1 TYPAVA
7 VLVQLFEQLGEFL
20 FAELRAAVIG
30 EVRRLDVAAAVPVQV
45 VEKAAGPAS
54 EQRLRRCRQL
64 PKKLLAVAAAAAAA
78 VVFVFL
84 LAPVGSPLR
93 RLRRQVD
100 AASSEKNHPI
110 RVPEAPPGRA
120 KKSIDQPTE
129 KRDDRLKSCLA
140 LAFSRRRGNRQSARS
155 AQFGAALSAAAALK
169 RHGERLPPERAAEL
183 QRLTAAAGSRADDRQ
198 EDVRHGARLSALC
211 WVAAAPSRWRTSSG
225 SGGATLRPPCGRGM
239 ANILLGAGIAV
250 LATCYIYW
258 LAAISPSVHGGGG
271 NGGTVAVEQWR
282 GESASSVGVASAH
295 GVFNSSQAT
304 LRFPKNLDDLTIL
317 AKLLTFY
324 KERYFAYVLLLF
336 CSAYLYKQCFA
347 IPGSVFMNLL
357 AGALFGVLY
366 GFPLC
371 CFLTACG
378 ASGCYLLS
386 KHFGKDLAERMLR
399 ARLLPLQRKVE
410 DHRDSLF
417 SFLLF
422 LRLFPM
428 SPNWFLNIASPL
440 VNVPLLYFFPSVLI
454 GPIIDSPPINSERSA
469 EISRIGRVDLPGE
482 LLEAG
487 GGLLT
492 VSNGGLLS
500 QTAVDLAR
508 CRRQAPL
515 TGLNLSSC
523 CSRCRPS
530 SDTVLDVCHN
540 LLANFWL
547 TFWQPQHVTP
557 SSGAGRQKVGRI
569 RGAQQVQDKIQL
581 RQRAAGLQ

>member
-1 TYPAVA
+1 
-7 VLVQLFEQLGEFL
+7 
-20 FAELRAAVIG
+20 
-30 EVRRLDVAAAVPVQV
+30 
-45 VEKAAGPAS
+45 
-54 EQRLRRCRQL
+54 
-64 PKKLLAVAAAAAAA
+64 
-78 VVFVFL
+78 
-84 LAPVGSPLR
+84 
-93 RLRRQVD
+93 
-100 AASSEKNHPI
+100 
-110 RVPEAPPGRA
+110 
-120 KKSIDQPTE
+120 
-129 KRDDRLKSCLA
+129 
-140 LAFSRRRGNRQSARS
+140 
-155 AQFGAALSAAAALK
+155 
-169 RHGERLPPERAAEL
+169 
-183 QRLTAAAGSRADDRQ
+183 
-198 EDVRHGARLSALC
+198 
-211 WVAAAPSRWRTSSG
+211 
-225 SGGATLRPPCGRGM
+225 M

-454 GPIIDSPPINSERSA
+454 GLMPYNFIT
-469 EISRIGRVDLPGE
+469 V
-482 LLEAG
+482 EAG
-487 GGLLT
+487 
-492 VSNGGLLS
+492 SM
-500 QTAVDLAR
+500 
-508 CRRQAPL
+508 
-515 TGLNLSSC
+515 LSSLT
-523 CSRCRPS
+523 SVNDMFTLSTMLKMSAVALSVLVFILVKKRFAKSQLATDS
-530 SDTVLDVCHN
+530 SKL
-540 LLANFWL
+540 
-547 TFWQPQHVTP
+547 
-557 SSGAGRQKVGRI
+557 
-569 RGAQQVQDKIQL
+569 
-581 RQRAAGLQ
+581 GLSAH